1 MEQKTPV
8 SKKPLKKTK
17 TKAPVSKAQTIN
29 NSFDIQVLTNVRSI
43 SDFVKNDAYMY
54 FPDKLDWRN
63 RFCATVIECAER
75 EDSLELVDF
84 ILEIRMGKTTFNE
97 WQNRYPDIKEAVDFA
112 RLKIGSRKRK
122 GALYRKYDKD
132 VVFKDMHKYDPDWL
146 EINKYHSDMRKA
158 EEVKP
163 TTFVIHTDKPEVVSK
178 EEMENEIA
186 QINGKAATKGST
198 EGNE

>member
-1 MEQKTPV
+1 MVT
-8 SKKPLKKTK
+8 KKKNPTKKT
-17 TKAPVSKAQTIN
+17 QTTNN
-29 NSFDIQVLTNVRSI
+29 NSDSPGLAKKVSVLTNRRSI
-43 SDFVKNDAYMY
+43 ADFVKNDAYMY

-63 RFCATVIECAER
+63 RFCATVMEWAER

-84 ILEIRMGKTTFNE
+84 VLEIRMLRKTFNE
-97 WQNRYPDIKEAVDFA
+97 WQEKYPDIKEAVDFA
-112 RLKIGSRKRK
+112 RLMIGSRKRK

-132 VVFKDMHKYDPDWL
+132 VAFRDMHKYDPDWL

-163 TTFVIHTDKPEVVSK
+163 TTFVIHTDKPEIVSK

-186 QINGKAATKGST
+186 QINGKAATKGSA